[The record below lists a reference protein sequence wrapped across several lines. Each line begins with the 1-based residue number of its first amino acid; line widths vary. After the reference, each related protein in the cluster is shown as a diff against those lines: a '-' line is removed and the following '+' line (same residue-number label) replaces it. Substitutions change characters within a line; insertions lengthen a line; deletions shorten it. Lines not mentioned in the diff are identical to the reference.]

1 MTEGGLIMEKIVKDI
16 MVPVE
21 SFPAVTAQS
30 TVKNT
35 VAVLV
40 KALES
45 EPCFHKV
52 VLVVENNTLAG
63 IVGLKELLLAAEP
76 SFLKENT
83 YRGWTVSGDW
93 TMPLFV
99 RGWVTERCLESAGR
113 LVKDIMRPVVLK
125 LKTVD
130 PLGKA
135 VHLML
140 AERVDILPVLQDN
153 RVVGMVRDVDVFYEM
168 ASLLLNKEYVSSN
181 QRKQMVG

>member
-1 MTEGGLIMEKIVKDI
+1 MEKIVKDI
-16 MVPVE
+16 MVLIE
-21 SFPAVTAQS
+21 SFPAVTVQS
-30 TVKNT
+30 TVKNA
-35 VAVLV
+35 VAVLI
-40 KALES
+40 KALET
-45 EPCFHKV
+45 EPCIHKV

-63 IVGLKELLLAAEP
+63 TVGLKELLMSTEP

-83 YRGWTVSGDW
+83 YRGWTVSGEW

-99 RGWVTERCLESAGR
+99 RGGVAERCRESADR

-135 VHLML
+135 IHLML
-140 AERVDILPVLQDN
+140 AERLDILPVLQDN
-153 RVVGMVRDVDVFYEM
+153 RVVGMVRDVDIFYEL
-168 ASLLLNKEYVSSN
+168 ASLILNKEYVSDN